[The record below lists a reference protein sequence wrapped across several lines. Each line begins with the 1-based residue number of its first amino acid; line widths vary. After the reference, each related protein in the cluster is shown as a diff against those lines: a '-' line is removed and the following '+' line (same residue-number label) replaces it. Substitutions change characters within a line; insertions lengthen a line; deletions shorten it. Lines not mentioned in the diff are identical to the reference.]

1 MDFSRFLTGTLSHVD
16 FHLWPVWKKET
27 GVQAV
32 RKSYAF
38 PRKQLNYRRTFA
50 FVETTFR
57 GVAPQLLWSK
67 LLCLHTRT

>member
-1 MDFSRFLTGTLSHVD
+1 MDFSCFHMGCPSHVD
-16 FHLWPVWKKET
+16 FHLWPVCKKET
-27 GVQAV
+27 GGQAV

-38 PRKQLNYRRTFA
+38 PRKQLNYRQTFA

-67 LLCLHTRT
+67 LRCLHTRT